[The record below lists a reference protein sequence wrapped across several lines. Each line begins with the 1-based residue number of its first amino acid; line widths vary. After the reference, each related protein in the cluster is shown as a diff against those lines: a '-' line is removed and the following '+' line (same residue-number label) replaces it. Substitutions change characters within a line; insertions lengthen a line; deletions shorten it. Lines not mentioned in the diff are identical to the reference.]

1 MQRIFLSV
9 FLIGFALGL
18 GYWAGTHATRGAPPS
33 AAIPSKH
40 AHVCPMHAHIVQNH
54 PGTCPI
60 CGMDLVATGGAAT
73 QTANQIH
80 VDPATQAKL
89 GVRVAQAERGM
100 MSQDIATYATLVP
113 DESAMLRITAN
124 ADGVLSKLHVTRVGQ
139 RIARGQVMYE
149 ISSQDAMNLQYEYID
164 IQRRGLPARKMAE
177 ERREQHRKAKEEA
190 RDQDA
195 SVRAQVEVNTRQS
208 EEQIQSILQ
217 PLQRDRDSVVLRL
230 KQIGFTDAM
239 FEQLAKREQVQST
252 VQARAQRTCVV
263 KEVMARPGMQIVR
276 MTEIL
281 SCVDTTHAWLELVL
295 YPDQV
300 AWVRDGDAI
309 SVAFEDGTKVKTR
322 LTGLSPIADSQART
336 VRARLAVNL
345 GRAPTL
351 GEYGAVTIHTMPRQ
365 VLSVPRSA
373 VMRNGSG
380 NLVMQAMG
388 KGHFMPVK
396 VATGVE
402 SAERVA
408 ILEGLQEGDQVVVN
422 GQFLLDAAASIADA
436 AQRLQRK
443 DEREN

>member
-1 MQRIFLSV
+1 MQRIFLSILFV
-9 FLIGFALGL
+9 GFALGL
-18 GYWAGTHATRGAPPS
+18 GYWVGTHATRAAPSS
-33 AAIPSKH
+33 ATITTSQ

-60 CGMDLVATGGAAT
+60 CGMDLVATSGAAT
-73 QTANQIH
+73 QTTNQIH
-80 VDPATQAKL
+80 VDTATQAKL
-89 GVRVAQAERGM
+89 GVRVARAERGM

-139 RIARGQVMYE
+139 RISRGQVMYE

-164 IQRRGLPARKMAE
+164 IQRRGLPARRMAE
-177 ERREQHRKAKEEA
+177 DRRAQNRKAMEEA

-195 SVRAQVEVNTRQS
+195 GVRAQVEVNTRQS
-208 EEQIQSILQ
+208 EEQLQSILQ

-239 FEQLAKREQVQST
+239 FEQLAQREQVQSI
-252 VQARAQRTCVV
+252 VQARAQRACVV
-263 KEVMARPGMQIVR
+263 KEIMARPGMQIVR
-276 MTEIL
+276 TTEIL

-300 AWVRDGDAI
+300 AWVHEGDAI
-309 SVAFEDGTKVKTR
+309 SVAFEDGAKVKTR

-336 VRARLAVNL
+336 VRARLAINL

-351 GEYGAVTIHTMPRQ
+351 GEYATVTIHAAPRQ
-365 VLSVPRSA
+365 VLSVPKGA
-373 VMRNGSG
+373 VLRNGSG
-380 NLVMQAMG
+380 NLVIQALG
-388 KGHFMPVK
+388 KGRFMPVK
-396 VATGVE
+396 VTTGIE
-402 SAERVA
+402 SAERTA
-408 ILEGLQEGDQVVVN
+408 ILAGLQERDQVVVN
-422 GQFLLDAAASIADA
+422 GQFLLDAAASIADT

-443 DEREN
+443 DAREN